1 VSAFGEI
8 VADPAGYCV
17 NIETTEFTDGALRG
31 QLAD

>member
-1 VSAFGEI
+1 VEI
-8 VADPAGYCV
+8 VADSADYGV

>member
-1 VSAFGEI
+1 VEI
-8 VADPAGYCV
+8 VADSADYCV